1 MQEIGNLWPFE
12 KPLATLLT
20 MIEVDP
26 DDPAIQNPT
35 KPIGPIYG
43 SEEADRLA
51 GEKGWTFKSDGRS
64 MRRVVPSPR
73 PKRIFGIDPVKWWLE
88 RGTVVICAGGGGIP
102 VIHTDETSPA
112 GRKLTGVEAVIDKD
126 IASAALAGDTAACEF
141 VSQTG
146 GIAAI
151 GSIDD
156 AQGLLH
162 GTAGTRVA
170 PDPDP
175 PVGSLGAPRTTETA
189 R

>member
-1 MQEIGNLWPFE
+1 MIGYLILQELGNLLPFE

-26 DDPAIQNPT
+26 DDPSFQNPT

-43 SEEADRLA
+43 SEEANRLA
-51 GEKGWTFKSDGRS
+51 GEKGWPFKSDGPS

-73 PKRIFGIDPVKWWLE
+73 PKRI
-88 RGTVVICAGGGGIP
+88 
-102 VIHTDETSPA
+102 
-112 GRKLTGVEAVIDKD
+112 
-126 IASAALAGDTAACEF
+126 ASAALAGDRAACEF

-146 GIAAI
+146 DIAAI
-151 GSIDD
+151 GSIDE

-175 PVGSLGAPRTTETA
+175 PVGSLGAPRTTDTA